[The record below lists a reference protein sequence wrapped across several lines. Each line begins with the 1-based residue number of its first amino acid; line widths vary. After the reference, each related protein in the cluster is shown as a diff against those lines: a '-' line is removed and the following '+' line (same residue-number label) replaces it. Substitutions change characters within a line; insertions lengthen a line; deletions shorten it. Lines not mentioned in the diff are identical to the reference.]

1 MKAKDAR
8 GYFQYLLAMDCE
20 TSGMFFN
27 HDDPSIDPTTGKT
40 FQSVSWGLV
49 VADAITLQP
58 IEKLYLEIKWNGES
72 EWSERAQ
79 AIHGLTLE
87 HLERHGLTEEE
98 AVIEIGQLLLKY
110 WGPDGNIRCL
120 GHNVAT
126 FDLWFLKRLMRK
138 FEIELKFGSRHI
150 DTSSIAFGT
159 IGAYNS
165 DDLFSTLGFGER
177 DPAKHNALDDALL
190 ALRSVKVIRT
200 LWKETVGV
208 NAYE

>member
-1 MKAKDAR
+1 MKAKNAR

-27 HDDPSIDPTTGKT
+27 QDDPSFNPQTKQT

-49 VADAITLQP
+49 VADAITLEP
-58 IEKLYLEIKWNGES
+58 VDKLYLEIKWNGES
-72 EWSERAQ
+72 EWSEKAQ
-79 AIHGLTLE
+79 TIHGLTLK
-87 HLERHGLTEEE
+87 HLESHGMTEEE
-98 AVIEIGQLLLKY
+98 AVIEIGQMLLNY

-138 FEIELKFGSRHI
+138 FEIELKFGSRHV
-150 DTSSIAFGT
+150 DTSSIGFGT
-159 IGAYNS
+159 IGAYTS
-165 DDLFSTLGFGER
+165 DDLFSTLGLPAR
-177 DPAKHNALDDALL
+177 DPSKHNALDDALL
-190 ALRSVKVIRT
+190 ALKSVQLIRT
-200 LWKETVGV
+200 LWKQDVGV